1 MDNNNSK
8 DSSDTTSKPEGRELS
23 DYAGEKVTAYCG
35 EFPRS
40 EGFPTGMSVCGE
52 LEYNADRDQYRIL
65 VETGNYA
72 YFTSEDVVEIR
83 AASHHTFED
92 GGEAVIF
99 LDLQQEVHQ

>member
-1 MDNNNSK
+1 MKQDNQQ
-8 DSSDTTSKPEGRELS
+8 DDSDTTSKPEGRHLS
-23 DYAGEKVTAYCG
+23 DYEGETVTAYCG

-40 EGFPTGMSVCGE
+40 EGFPTGMSVNGN

-83 AASHHTFED
+83 AADHHTFED

-99 LDLQQEVHQ
+99 LQLEQGVQ